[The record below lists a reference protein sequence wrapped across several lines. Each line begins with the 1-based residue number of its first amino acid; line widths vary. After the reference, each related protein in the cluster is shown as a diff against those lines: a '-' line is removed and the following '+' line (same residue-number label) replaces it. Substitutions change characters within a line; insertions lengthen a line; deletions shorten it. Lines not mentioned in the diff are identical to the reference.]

1 MFYTGRYAPSSL
13 YWFAVFQLNWG
24 NDQLRCFRLSRS
36 NFPNVGG
43 EEKCNG
49 CSLLVIIF
57 LIAAASP
64 VWAVSL
70 DYELVA
76 ESSQL
81 QLYINPETAETAVV
95 EVADGTVWYSNPTQH
110 AIEKKLWLAVLQRT
124 L

>member
-1 MFYTGRYAPSSL
+1 M
-13 YWFAVFQLNWG
+13 Q
-24 NDQLRCFRLSRS
+24 RL
-36 NFPNVGG
+36 
-43 EEKCNG
+43 
-49 CSLLVIIF
+49 SLLVIIF

-81 QLYINPETAETAVV
+81 QLYINPETAEIAVV
-95 EVADGTVWYSNPTQH
+95 EVADGTVWYSNPPNRDREETV
-110 AIEKKLWLAVLQRT
+110 ARVLQRT